1 MHQRTKRALGSLT
14 AVAATLVLLN
24 TTSSA
29 ANAAWIDH
37 TPVVSFTM
45 TDADG
50 FQFPTTLRAG
60 NVTLKGSTTDTTYH
74 ALQGFKPLRGHT
86 ADEVVENLRKGVAGA
101 TLEESAEGHRWLLKN
116 ALLVGG
122 VVTTLRGP
130 VSVTIPLERGRYTF
144 FDVNDIFLGI
154 TPRLHTVNVTGGWRS
169 SPLPAYQ
176 TEVSTAQMASNAA
189 SSHGDHANHG
199 DHMQKITATMN
210 GDDPVFAAP
219 LRLPSHPTTFRA
231 VVTMQE
237 LHEIVVR
244 PTLPGITNEYLKTY
258 YDAVRDGTPRPT
270 APWKLTSTG
279 GFERAAGAQAMSP
292 HRWAI
297 VSFDWDSGPYALL
310 CLVPSA
316 VNGQPHSYIGM
327 FDMIELV

>member
-1 MHQRTKRALGSLT
+1 MLGGLT
-14 AVAATLVLLN
+14 AAAAAVALLS

-29 ANAAWIDH
+29 ANAAWVDV

-45 TDADG
+45 SDTLG
-50 FQFPTTLRAG
+50 FEFPTSWRAG
-60 NVTLKGSTTDTTYH
+60 NITLKGSTTDTTYH

-101 TLEESAEGHRWLLKN
+101 TLEESAEGHRWLLEN

-130 VSVTIPLERGRYTF
+130 VSVTIPLERGTYTF

-154 TPRLHTVNVTGGWRS
+154 TPRLHTVNVVGRWRS
-169 SPLPAYQ
+169 SPLPVVE
-176 TEVSTAQMASNAA
+176 TEFSTAMQMSSNNTM
-189 SSHGDHANHG
+189 SHDGDHHPL
-199 DHMQKITATMN
+199 QRITATMN
-210 GDDPVFAAP
+210 REDDPVFNAP
-219 LRLPSHPTTFRA
+219 LRLKAHPTTFRA
-231 VVTMQE
+231 VVTGDE
-237 LHEIVVR
+237 LHEVVVR
-244 PTLPGITNEYLKTY
+244 PTLPGITNAYLKTY

-297 VSFDWDSGPYALL
+297 VSFDWDAGPYALL

-316 VNGQPHSYIGM
+316 DSGQPHSYIGM
-327 FDMIELV
+327 FHMLDLV

>member
-1 MHQRTKRALGSLT
+1 MRQKTRRMLGGLT
-14 AVAATLVLLN
+14 AVAATVALLT

-45 TDADG
+45 TDANG
-50 FQFPTTLRAG
+50 FEFPTTLRAG

-101 TLEESAEGHRWLLKN
+101 TLEESAEGHRWLLQN
-116 ALLVGG
+116 SLLVGG

-130 VSVTIPLERGRYTF
+130 VSVTIPLERGTYTF

-154 TPRLHTVNVTGGWRS
+154 TPRLHTVNVVGRWRS

-176 TEVSTAQMASNAA
+176 TEFSTSQMSSNSTA
-189 SSHGDHANHG
+189 SHDGHG
-199 DHMQKITATMN
+199 PMKWINATMN
-210 GDDPVFAAP
+210 GDDPVFSAP
-219 LRLPSHPTTFRA
+219 LQLPAHPTTFRA
-231 VVTMQE
+231 VVTKNE
-237 LHEIVVR
+237 LHEVVVR

-270 APWKLTSTG
+270 APWKLTATG

-297 VSFDWDSGPYALL
+297 VSFDWDAGPYALL

-327 FDMIELV
+327 FHMLNLG

>member
-1 MHQRTKRALGSLT
+1 MLRGLAS
-14 AVAATLVLLN
+14 VAASVVLLN

-29 ANAAWIDH
+29 ANADSWVST

-45 TDADG
+45 SDTLG
-50 FQFPTTLRAG
+50 FEFPTSWRAG
-60 NVTLKGSTTDTTYH
+60 NITLKGSTTDTTYH
-74 ALQGFKPLRGHT
+74 ALQGFKPLHGHT

-101 TLEESAEGHRWLLKN
+101 TLEESAEGHRWLLEN

-130 VSVTIPLERGRYTF
+130 VSVTMPLERGTYTF

-154 TPRLHTVNVTGGWRS
+154 TPRLHTVRVVGRWRS
-169 SPLPAYQ
+169 SPLPAW
-176 TEVSTAQMASNAA
+176 EMEMSNTQHPTLTGT
-189 SSHGDHANHG
+189 SQGGANH
-199 DHMQKITATMN
+199 HPLQRITATMSRE
-210 GDDPVFAAP
+210 DDPVFKAP
-219 LRLPSHPTTFRA
+219 LRLPAHPTTFRA
-231 VVTMQE
+231 AVTGDE
-237 LHEIVVR
+237 LHEVVVR
-244 PTLPGITNEYLKTY
+244 PTVPGITNEYLKTY

-292 HRWAI
+292 HRWVI
-297 VSFDWDSGPYALL
+297 VSFDWDTGPYALL

-316 VNGQPHSYIGM
+316 DSGQPHSYIGM
-327 FDMIELV
+327 FHMLELV

>member
-1 MHQRTKRALGSLT
+1 MRQKTKRTLVGLAS
-14 AVAATLVLLN
+14 VAATVALLN

-29 ANAAWIDH
+29 ANADSWVDV

-45 TDADG
+45 SNDLG
-50 FQFPTTLRAG
+50 FEFPTSWRAG
-60 NVTLKGSTTDTTYH
+60 NITLKGSTTDTTYH
-74 ALQGFKPLRGHT
+74 ALQGFQPLNGHT
-86 ADEVVENLRKGVAGA
+86 NDEVVENLRKGVAGA
-101 TLEESAEGHRWLLKN
+101 TLEESAEGHRWLLEN

-130 VSVTIPLERGRYTF
+130 VSVTIPLERGTYTF

-154 TPRLHTVNVTGGWRS
+154 TPRLHTVQVYGSWRS
-169 SPLPAYQ
+169 SPLPAYE
-176 TEVSTAQMASNAA
+176 TEFSASGMSTNGTM
-189 SSHGDHANHG
+189 SHP
-199 DHMQKITATMN
+199 MQQINATMSN
-210 GDDPVFAAP
+210 SDDPVFKAP
-219 LRLPSHPTTFRA
+219 LQLSAHPTTFRA
-231 VVTMQE
+231 IVTKDE

-279 GFERAAGAQAMSP
+279 GFERAAGVQAMSP

-297 VSFDWDSGPYALL
+297 VSFDWDAGPYALL

-316 VNGQPHSYIGM
+316 DNGQPHSYIGM
-327 FDMIELV
+327 FHMVELV

>member
-1 MHQRTKRALGSLT
+1 MHQRTKRMLGGLT
-14 AVAATLVLLN
+14 AAAATLVLLS

-50 FQFPTTLRAG
+50 FEFPTTLRAG

-101 TLEESAEGHRWLLKN
+101 TLEESAEGHRWLLRN

-130 VSVTIPLERGRYTF
+130 VSVTIPLDRGTYTF

-154 TPRLHTVNVTGGWRS
+154 TPRLHTVKVVGHWRN
-169 SPLPAYQ
+169 SPLPAYEQ
-176 TEVSTAQMASNAA
+176 EFSATQMGANNAA
-189 SSHGDHANHG
+189 LGNSHGNHG
-199 DHMQKITATMN
+199 LQKIDATMN
-210 GDDPVFAAP
+210 GEDPVFTAP
-219 LRLPSHPTTFRA
+219 LRLSSHPTTFRA
-231 VVTMQE
+231 VVTKQE

-258 YDAVRDGTPRPT
+258 YDAVRDGTERPT

-297 VSFDWDSGPYALL
+297 VSFDWDTGPYALL

-316 VNGQPHSYIGM
+316 INGQPHSYIGM
-327 FDMIELV
+327 FHMLELV